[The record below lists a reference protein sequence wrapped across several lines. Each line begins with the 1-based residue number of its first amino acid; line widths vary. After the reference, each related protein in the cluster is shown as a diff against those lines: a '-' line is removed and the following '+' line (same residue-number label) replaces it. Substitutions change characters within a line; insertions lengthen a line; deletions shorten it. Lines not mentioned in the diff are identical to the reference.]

1 MSANGDAGWHPRAIT
16 SGRMVALG
24 FSLVASAILVAT
36 IYASAQTMTLQK
48 GTREIVQNMF
58 NSVRL
63 LGDLARRIDER
74 QLLIERHIVAT
85 TPSEMSA
92 LDVRIAAADRKVSDS
107 MRAYEPWA
115 TLPMEKEVWD
125 RTRRHLAM
133 LDEPIA
139 RALGFSRRN
148 ADAAARREMASV
160 DGLFEGVDQD
170 VDELIGINNSA
181 ANASLMRYE
190 QIRRRL
196 LLTLLGVGLV
206 SFSLALVV
214 GMWASGQVAD
224 REKMMVTAAN
234 LLAARNR
241 DLDAFAGRVAHDIR
255 GVLASITLAIG
266 GAARRLPADDRSVD
280 ILRRGATRMDA
291 LVGDLLSLARTD
303 AAGHGRCDPAGVVEQ
318 VARDVAPRI
327 ETEKGTLRAEA
338 DHARVACNEGL
349 LRQAVINLVDNA
361 IKYHRPGVPPDVKI
375 AGRTTDGSYEL
386 RITDN
391 GLGMSSDETVKVFEP
406 FYRSPRVHDLPGTG
420 LGLSIVNRIAEAA
433 GGKLSVESQL
443 GAGTTFTI
451 RLRLVVDSDQKR
463 TTA

>member
-1 MSANGDAGWHPRAIT
+1 
-16 SGRMVALG
+16 MVALG

-63 LGDLARRIDER
+63 LGDLARRLDER
-74 QLLIERHIVAT
+74 QLLVERHIVAA
-85 TPSEMSA
+85 TPAEMGA
-92 LDVRIAAADRKVSDS
+92 LDGRIAAADRRVSDA
-107 MRAYEPWA
+107 MRRYEPWA
-115 TLPMEKEVWD
+115 TLPTEREAWD
-125 RTRRHLAM
+125 RTRRHLAL
-133 LDEPIA
+133 LDQPIA
-139 RALGFSRRN
+139 RALTLSRRN
-148 ADAAARREMASV
+148 ADVAARREMASV
-160 DGLFEGVDQD
+160 DGLFESVDQD

-181 ANASLMRYE
+181 ANAGLVRYE

-196 LLTLLGVGLV
+196 LFTLLGVGLV
-206 SFSLALVV
+206 SFTLALVV
-214 GMWASGQVAD
+214 GIWASRQVAD

-266 GAARRLPADDRSVD
+266 GAAKRLPADDRSVA

-291 LVGDLLSLARTD
+291 LVGDLLALARSD
-303 AAGHGRCDPAGVVEQ
+303 AAGHGQCDPAGVVEQ
-318 VARDVAPRI
+318 IARDIAPRI
-327 ETEKGTLRAEA
+327 EIEKGSLHTEA
-338 DHARVACNEGL
+338 VHASVACNEGL

-361 IKYHRPGVPPDVKI
+361 IKYHRPEVPPDVKI
-375 AGRTTDGSYEL
+375 AGRATDGGYEL
-386 RITDN
+386 CITDN
-391 GLGMSSDETVKVFEP
+391 GLGMSADETAKVFEP

-443 GAGTTFTI
+443 GAGTTFAI
-451 RLRLVVDSDQKR
+451 RLPLSADSDQKG